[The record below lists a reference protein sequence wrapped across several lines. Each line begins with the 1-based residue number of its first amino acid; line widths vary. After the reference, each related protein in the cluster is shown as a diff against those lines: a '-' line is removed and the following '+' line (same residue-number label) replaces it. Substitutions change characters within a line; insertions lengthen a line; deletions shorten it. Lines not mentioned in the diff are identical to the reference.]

1 VRAAL
6 VTGGG
11 SGIGRATALRLA
23 RDGYSVAVS
32 GRRPEPLDEVARQI
46 DGLAVAGDHA
56 DEADAE
62 RMVAATVERFG
73 RLDVLVNNAGAIRRN
88 VPLHEVEPEQWDD
101 QIRINLRGP
110 YLVARAAL
118 RRMLETD
125 GDRAIVNVSS
135 TLAHTAAPGVA
146 PYAAAKGGVI
156 ALTKSLAV
164 EYGPH
169 GIRVNCVCPHIVETA
184 LAETDRPNWAEL
196 RERLPAQYPLR
207 RLGTPEDVAAAIAWL
222 ASPEAGWV
230 TGHVLDVDGGFGAT

>member
-11 SGIGRATALRLA
+11 TGIGRATALRLA

-32 GRRPEPLDEVARQI
+32 GRRREPLEEVAREI
-46 DGLAVAGDHA
+46 DGLAIAGDHA

-88 VPLHEVEPEQWDD
+88 VLLHEVDPERWDD
-101 QIRINLRGP
+101 QVRINLRGP

-118 RRMLETD
+118 RRMLEAG
-125 GDRAIVNVSS
+125 GDRALVNVSS

-196 RERLPAQYPLR
+196 REQLPARYALR
-207 RLGTPEDVAAAIAWL
+207 RLGEPEDIAAAIAWL
-222 ASPEAGWV
+222 ASPDASWV
-230 TGHVLDVDGGFGAT
+230 TGHVLDVDGGITAT

>member
-11 SGIGRATALRLA
+11 TGIGRATALRLA
-23 RDGYSVAVS
+23 RDGYAVAVS
-32 GRRPEPLDEVARQI
+32 GRRPEPLEEVARQI

-62 RMVAATVERFG
+62 RMVAAAVERFG

-88 VPLHEVEPEQWDD
+88 VLLHEVEPELWDD

-118 RRMLETD
+118 ARMLEAD

-135 TLAHTAAPGVA
+135 TLAHTASPGVA
-146 PYAAAKGGVI
+146 AYAAAKGGVI

-164 EYGPH
+164 EYGPQ

>member
-1 VRAAL
+1 MRAAL

-196 RERLPAQYPLR
+196 RERLPAQYPLG
-207 RLGTPEDVAAAIAWL
+207 RLGAPEDVAAAIAWL
-222 ASPEAGWV
+222 ASPEAAWV
-230 TGHVLDVDGGFGAT
+230 TGHVLNVDGGITAT

>member
-1 VRAAL
+1 VRVAL

-11 SGIGRATALRLA
+11 TGIGRATALRLA
-23 RDGYSVAVS
+23 ADGYGVAVA
-32 GRRPEPLDEVARQI
+32 GRRPGPLEEVARETG
-46 DGLAVAGDHA
+46 GLAVAGDHA
-56 DEADAE
+56 DEDDAE

-88 VPLHEVEPEQWDD
+88 VPLHEVDAERWDD

-118 RRMLETD
+118 RRMLATD

-169 GIRVNCVCPHIVETA
+169 GIRVNCVCPHIVDTA
-184 LAETDRPNWAEL
+184 LAQTERPNWSEL
-196 RERLPAQYPLR
+196 RDALPAQYPLR
-207 RLGTPEDVAAAIAWL
+207 RLGRPEDVAAAIAWL
-222 ASPEAGWV
+222 ASPDAGWV
-230 TGHVLDVDGGFGAT
+230 TGRVLDVDGGFTVT